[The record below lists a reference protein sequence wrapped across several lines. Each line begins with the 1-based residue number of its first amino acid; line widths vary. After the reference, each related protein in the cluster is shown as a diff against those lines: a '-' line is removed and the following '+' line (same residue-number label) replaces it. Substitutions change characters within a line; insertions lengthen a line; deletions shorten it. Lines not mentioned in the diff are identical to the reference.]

1 MAMRFLLVDAHSVI
15 FAWPEL
21 HAMHRRHM
29 ETAREQL
36 IHRLTA
42 YQDATGTRVVVV
54 FDGKGARANV
64 EKRPG
69 GVQIFYSGAKGGADA
84 VIERLV
90 VKYAGAHDIT
100 VATNDSLVQQTV
112 ITFGGLVITVESLLR
127 ELEAASA
134 AVTKRLK
141 KLRGR

>member
-1 MAMRFLLVDAHSVI
+1 M
-15 FAWPEL
+15 
-21 HAMHRRHM
+21 
-29 ETAREQL
+29 
-36 IHRLTA
+36 
-42 YQDATGTRVVVV
+42 
-54 FDGKGARANV
+54 
-64 EKRPG
+64 
-69 GVQIFYSGAKGGADA
+69 
-84 VIERLV
+84 IERLV